1 MYNYLSSMIV
11 VIIAGGAGTRLW
23 PLSLPDYPKHLLKV
37 NDDKYSLLQQTY
49 ARAKQ
54 LTDKIFVVSET
65 GHIKHVKSQ
74 LPDLSSDAF
83 IVEPARR
90 GTANCVL
97 TALVHLAK
105 RYESNEPV
113 AFMASDH
120 YIRDTAGFVH
130 SFKTAISSAKRT
142 RSIVLVGVE
151 PTYPSIGF
159 GYIEKGKLIDEKSF
173 VYEVKSF
180 REKPDF
186 DTAVDYLKN
195 GRYLW
200 NCSYFVGSQQI
211 FLDAMASDAPELYK
225 NYQKLAAKQTAAQYK
240 KTYLSLKDAAID
252 YALIEKAKNL
262 LVVPATFDWMDL
274 GSFRDL
280 SRAAG
285 SDAGGNHIR
294 GDKVITEDVQNS
306 YIQNFEAK
314 PIAVIGLDNMVV
326 INTPHGL
333 LVARKD
339 LAHKVGDIS
348 KRF

>member
-1 MYNYLSSMIV
+1 MIA

-23 PLSLPDYPKHLLKV
+23 PLSLPDYPKHLLRV
-37 NDDKYSLLQQTY
+37 NDDKFSLLQQTY

-54 LTDKIFVVSET
+54 LTDKVYVVSEV

-74 LPDLSSDAF
+74 LPDLGAEAF

-90 GTANCVL
+90 GTANCL
-97 TALVHLAK
+97 LSALVHLAK
-105 RYESNEPV
+105 RYDPDEPV
-113 AFMASDH
+113 AFMAADH
-120 YIRDTAGFVH
+120 YIRDTASFVH
-130 SFKTAISSAKRT
+130 SFKTAINSAKSSK
-142 RSIVLVGVE
+142 SIVLVGVE
-151 PTYPSIGF
+151 PTYPSTGF
-159 GYIEKGKLIDEKSF
+159 GYIEKGQLIDEKSF

-186 DTAVDYLKN
+186 ETALQYLQN

-211 FLDAMASDAPELYK
+211 FLDTMASDAPELYSSYK
-225 NYQKLAAKQTAAQYK
+225 KLAAKQSVAQYQ
-240 KTYLSLKDAAID
+240 KTYLGLKDGAID
-252 YALIEKAKNL
+252 YALIEKAKKL
-262 LVVPATFDWMDL
+262 LVVPAAFDWMDL
-274 GSFRDL
+274 GSFREL

-294 GDKVITEDVQNS
+294 GNQVIAEEVQNS
-306 YIQNFEAK
+306 YIQNFEDK
-314 PIAVIGLDNMVV
+314 PVAVIGLDNMVV

-339 LAHKVGDIS
+339 LAHKVGNIS
-348 KRF
+348 KSF